1 MNLELLRE
9 KTFTRE
15 LLPQAKGLGN
25 FQASLSKAL
34 QYDERVNYR
43 TEECGTVP
51 PSAPGMESKFL
62 NMA

>member
-1 MNLELLRE
+1 MEGLGS
-9 KTFTRE
+9 KGT
-15 LLPQAKGLGN
+15 PKGLGD
-25 FQASLSKAL
+25 FQASLSKVL

-43 TEECGTVP
+43 TEECRTVP